1 MLVAFKDSKGEVHK
15 ISIGLLVSV
24 ALGKTILWLLVVAL
38 IAGLG
43 NWLWHLFL
51 FLITL
56 WTVSTLIRDLVARK
70 ALG

>member
-1 MLVAFKDSKGEVHK
+1 MAFKDSKGEVHK

>member
-56 WTVSTLIRDLVARK
+56 WTVSTLIRDLVA
-70 ALG
+70 